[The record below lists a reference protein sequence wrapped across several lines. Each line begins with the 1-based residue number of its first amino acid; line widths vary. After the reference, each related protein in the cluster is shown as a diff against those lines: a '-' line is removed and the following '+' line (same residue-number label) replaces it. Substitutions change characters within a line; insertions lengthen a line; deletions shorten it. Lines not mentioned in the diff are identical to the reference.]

1 MPGTILLIEDNP
13 DHALLIQAAL
23 ESAGWPA
30 PLSVISDGAQ
40 ALEYVRWHGPAGGYG
55 LPCLVVLDLK
65 LPKVGG
71 LEVLQLMRATPGW
84 QQVPVVVLTT
94 SNHPADRDAC
104 LAGGAS
110 LYLSKI
116 SALDGPMTDLVQAV
130 AQTVAWTPTRT
141 EGDPPARGP
150 HQEAHVH

>member
-23 ESAGWPA
+23 EAAGWPA
-30 PLSVISDGAQ
+30 PMSVISDGAQ
-40 ALEYVRWHGPAGGYG
+40 AIEYVRWHGPAGGYG
-55 LPCLVVLDLK
+55 LPSLVVLDLK

-71 LEVLQLMRATPGW
+71 LEVLRLMRATPGW
-84 QQVPVVVLTT
+84 RQVPVVVLTT
-94 SNHPADRDAC
+94 SNHPADREAC

-116 SALDGPMTDLVQAV
+116 SALNGSMADLVQAV
-130 AQTVAWTPTRT
+130 TQSQTWGPGAPQT
-141 EGDPPARGP
+141 DPLSRGP
-150 HQEAHVH
+150 RKETHVF